1 MDLKNGEN
9 DMIDWFVVGKST
21 GNNDLKNKKNRGCPQ
36 PADESKP
43 PCSISLLIYTYIIHE
58 NCDGEITWD

>member
-1 MDLKNGEN
+1 
-9 DMIDWFVVGKST
+9 VGKST

-58 NCDGEITWD
+58 NCDGEIT